1 MSFPAHAISS
11 YGGKHRRN
19 STGMSAA
26 SPSSASAA
34 AANLSSLF
42 LKKTERYSKTELKL
56 LQELF
61 EVADKDKDGKLDAGE
76 LSGMFRDRGLDVSE
90 EEVREVIDAVD
101 ANRDK

>member
-19 STGMSAA
+19 STGMTA
-26 SPSSASAA
+26 SNSASAA

>member
-1 MSFPAHAISS
+1 
-11 YGGKHRRN
+11 
-19 STGMSAA
+19 MSASA
-26 SPSSASAA
+26 STSASAA

-76 LSGMFRDRGLDVSE
+76 LATLLERKPPTPHVSKSPAESAAGPWSQSDPLSTELVVLGLFAFMS
-90 EEVREVIDAVD
+90 
-101 ANRDK
+101 